1 MLADDVA
8 RELEAWERRCR
19 GYQVWDYHVELEPP
33 YSPLLA
39 SVRAQPVA
47 VIDDGR
53 KAGIRDLFR
62 RAPEA
67 PPKPKGAAEV
77 KPRAFRASA
86 LIELQLVLPEAFQVK
101 AGHARDFLSALH
113 NLSHPV
119 AFELVGVPEG
129 IIVQLCV
136 TERDRAPVLDALC
149 AFFPEIKVREHT
161 GLLEY
166 EHERISG
173 FGTLIDFGLSEY
185 SIRLLKA
192 GPNLETDPLIG
203 IVGALNELLEGEL
216 GLVQVVFAPAC
227 GSWGSDL
234 WDFAQSGI
242 DDSASVLPMIR
253 AKYAEPVMATLI
265 RVAGYSRES
274 DASFERARS
283 IGNALIAATR
293 SDGNILVPLENDGYA
308 AVLHA
313 QDILRRETHRSGM
326 LLNLSELLT
335 LVHLPTASVRSDRL
349 MRQRGKTKAAP
360 EMARHTS
367 CALGINEHDGED
379 VSVGLS
385 IEQRLRHTYLIGAS
399 GTGKS
404 TLMLSMIDQDIQ
416 AGRGVAVLDPHG
428 DLVDDVLAR
437 IPEDRLSDVILLD
450 PGDEDYPVGFNTL
463 SAHPEIERILL
474 SSDLVGVFKRL
485 ATSWGDQMTSVM
497 GNAVLA
503 FLESSEG
510 GTLLD
515 LRRFLVDKDFRKRF
529 LFTVRDPEV
538 VYFWEKEFTLLKG
551 TPQAPL
557 LTRLDT
563 FLRPK
568 LIRYMVAQKKD
579 RLDLRAIM
587 DDRKIL
593 LAKLSQGAIG
603 EENSYLLG
611 SLLVAKINQAAM
623 SRQAQS
629 KERRVPFFLYIDE
642 FHNFVTPSIAS
653 ILSGARK
660 YGLGLTLAHQDTRQL
675 KSRSDDVL
683 ASVLGNAYSR
693 VMFRVSEQD
702 ARALADGLSFFEP
715 PDLLNLGVGQAI
727 ARVEQSA
734 FDFNL
739 STSELEPIDPELTE
753 YRRQA
758 ARELSRAQYAT
769 SRTEI
774 EELLRGD
781 YAPPKADPASEAD
794 PSASA
799 PKGRKP
805 APSAGGPAQP
815 ASNSPRTTE
824 PPKPRPVRDTPQ
836 PGRGGPQHKYL
847 QSLIKRVADDRGFRT
862 TIEKPVLDG
871 HGHIDVALEHEGLSV
886 AVEISITTDV
896 EHELGNL
903 SKCVAAGFDYA
914 VLVCS
919 DKQVLGAARTEFV
932 SGLSEAQQKRL
943 RFLTPEGFFSFLDEA
958 LAELKGRTETVRGY
972 KVSTKFKAP
981 PDDEK
986 KRREKMLE
994 DVISKSLKR
1003 KKKK

>member
-19 GYQVWDYHVELEPP
+19 GYQLWDYHVELEPP
-33 YSPLLA
+33 YSPLLEC
-39 SVRAQPVA
+39 VRAGPLA

-62 RAPEA
+62 RVPET
-67 PPKPKGAAEV
+67 PPKPRRAAEV
-77 KPRAFRASA
+77 KPLAFRASA

-136 TERDRAPVLDALC
+136 TERDRAPVLDALR

-173 FGTLIDFGLSEY
+173 FGTLIDFGLSEH
-185 SIRLLKA
+185 SIRLLKT

-203 IVGALNELLEGEL
+203 IVGALNELVEGEL
-216 GLVQVVFAPAC
+216 GLVQVVFAPAF

-234 WDFAQSGI
+234 WDFAQSGM

-265 RVAGYSRES
+265 RVAGYSQES

-293 SDGNILVPLENDGYA
+293 SDGNILVPLENDGYSPA
-308 AVLHA
+308 LHA
-313 QDILRRETHRSGM
+313 EDILKRETHRSGM

-349 MRQRGKTKAAP
+349 TRQRGKTKAAP

-367 CALGINEHDGED
+367 CGLGINEHDGED

-385 IEQRLRHTYLIGAS
+385 IEQRLRHSYLIGAS

-437 IPEDRLSDVILLD
+437 VPEDRLSDVILLD
-450 PGDEDYPVGFNTL
+450 PGDEDYPVGFNIL
-463 SAHPEIERILL
+463 SAHSEIERILL

-529 LFTVRDPEV
+529 LSTVSDPEV
-538 VYFWEKEFTLLKG
+538 IYFWEKEFTLLKG

-675 KSRSDDVL
+675 KSRSEDVL

-715 PDLLNLGVGQAI
+715 ADLLNLGVGQAI

-739 STSELEPIDPELTE
+739 ATSPLVAIDADLAE
-753 YRRQA
+753 YRREA
-758 ARELSRAQYAT
+758 ARAWSRENYATPKHEIEAALRADAVQQEPPNKSQAGPRAQESAT
-769 SRTEI
+769 TEMVERSTGEKI
-774 EELLRGD
+774 
-781 YAPPKADPASEAD
+781 SETA
-794 PSASA
+794 
-799 PKGRKP
+799 
-805 APSAGGPAQP
+805 APS
-815 ASNSPRTTE
+815 
-824 PPKPRPVRDTPQ
+824 RPVEPRVRTSHEPG

-847 QSLIKRVADDRGFRT
+847 QSLIKRAADDRGFHT
-862 TIEKPVLDG
+862 TIEKAVLDG
-871 HGHIDVALEHEGLSV
+871 HGHIDVALERVGLSIGC
-886 AVEISITTDV
+886 EISISTDV

-903 SKCVAAGFDYA
+903 SKCLAAGFDYA

-919 DKQVLGAARTEFV
+919 DKKSLSAAQAAFMAE
-932 SGLSEAQQKRL
+932 LSEAQQQRV
-943 RFLTPEGFFSFLDEA
+943 RFLTPEALLSFLDEVV
-958 LAELKGRTETVRGY
+958 AESSASAETVRGY
-972 KVSTKFKAP
+972 KVNTKYKTLSE
-981 PDDEK
+981 DDRE
-986 KRREKMLE
+986 RREKMLG
-994 DVISKSLKR
+994 DVISKSLRR
-1003 KKKK
+1003 KKR